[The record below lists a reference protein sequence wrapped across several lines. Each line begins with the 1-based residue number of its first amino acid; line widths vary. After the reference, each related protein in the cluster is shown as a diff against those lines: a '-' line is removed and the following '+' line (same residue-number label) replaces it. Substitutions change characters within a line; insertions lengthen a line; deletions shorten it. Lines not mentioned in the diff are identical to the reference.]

1 MKWLVEYF
9 VNRSFTVNLVAGFM
23 CVVGLYTIF
32 TIKRDVLPPLEF
44 QSIEI
49 EVRLPG
55 ASPVDIEKWI
65 TFPIEDSLRGL
76 PGVEEMTS
84 NSRVGRTDIIL
95 KYFLDY
101 PDIEESLELVRSRV
115 DGLRANLPTSI
126 ERIEIARRKIDSILL
141 MAVNI
146 IGIDE
151 KSSDHR
157 RIVKRLERRIGGVRG
172 VARVD
177 NRMQPRHIYVR
188 FNKEAVD
195 NAELSVA
202 NIKSVIFEKLRFTS
216 IGEFRTDEE
225 SISINLDDGIK
236 SLDDFEDL
244 SIATNTI
251 GNELKL
257 GQVAHVEY
265 DLPDDRYIRLRDGQP
280 AVTLRVRKDLASDAL
295 KLQRQVEGVL
305 ENFNDEVKSEK
316 ISAEISFDTPRF
328 IKQQLDVMKSNGLFG
343 LMLVLI
349 ILIIFLSPRVALM
362 TTLGLPIAYLGA
374 IALLPLFGIS
384 IDLLSMI
391 GLILV
396 LGILVDDAIIV
407 SEKYTSNLEEGMA
420 PKKAAVDAVV
430 SLIIPVTGTVLTTII
445 AFSPIILLKN
455 EISNMLFALPV
466 VVILTLIFSWLE
478 SFFVLP
484 NHLSHFVKQYKKAP
498 IDNLFS
504 KFQKLY
510 KRLLTFMLGY
520 RYLLLLF
527 LTGLFVFTLHY
538 TNDRVKKRFRL
549 NIGPEQINVYAVFK
563 ENKSLRSTQ
572 EDLDPV
578 HEALKPFLD
587 KGIEAMSTT
596 IGGMWADGRWR
607 RGTRYSVIRLRVD
620 KNITNPSR
628 IKKQVLEEVKPI
640 LAGLKHDNMERLA
653 AEAIRWGQ
661 EEDKQDIVSVKVR
674 GNERLDFHSLE
685 QSIVAIGTN
694 VEGIERFVDDP
705 DRYQKEWKFSP
716 DNRRLA
722 RYEMSRGDVTGQ
734 IRPYLSMDL
743 IGYIR
748 MDGETTEIYSE
759 LANIEEPEDIRELED
774 FTIKSSKGI
783 SIPLNLI
790 GNWVNTRTLQQIR
803 HMSGER
809 ELIVDFKVDRNVATP
824 EQVMSRLDGALE
836 DFISKNRDYEFA
848 VEFGDEQEKK
858 NREWAMKVVFYCMVG
873 ILVVLALILGSLTQP
888 LLVILPAPFALV
900 GVLWALYFHDLDMGL
915 LAMIGFIGTVGVAV
929 NDSLIMV
936 DKINKITD
944 GGKIRKRSL
953 IIEGATSRLRA
964 VILTTITTVG
974 GILPM
979 AYGIGG
985 ESGFTG
991 PLAFSLGW
999 GLMFATTLTLFALP
1013 ALLCIRNDIIN
1024 LGLKILR
1031 KDR

>member
-1 MKWLVEYF
+1 MRRLVEF
-9 VNRSFTVNLVAGFM
+9 FINRSFTVNLIAGFM
-23 CVVGLYTIF
+23 CVVGIYTVF

-44 QSIEI
+44 QSIE
-49 EVRLPG
+49 VSVSLPG

-84 NSRVGRTDIIL
+84 RSAHNRSDINL
-95 KYFLDY
+95 KYFIDY
-101 PDIEESLELVRSRV
+101 PDITESVELVRSRV
-115 DGLRANLPTSI
+115 DSLRPNLPSSI
-126 ERIEIARRKIDSILL
+126 EKLEVARRKIDSILL

-157 RIVKRLERRIGGVRG
+157 RIVKRLERRIGSIQG

-177 NRMQPRHIYVR
+177 SRLKPRHIYVR
-188 FNKEAVD
+188 FNKRAID
-195 NAELSVA
+195 DAELSVSD
-202 NIKSVIFEKLRFTS
+202 IKQVIIEKLRFTF

-225 SISINLDDGIK
+225 GIAINLDDGIK
-236 SLDDFEDL
+236 NLEDFEDL
-244 SIATNTI
+244 SITTNTI

-257 GQVAHVEY
+257 RQVADVEY
-265 DLPDDRYIRLRDGQP
+265 DLPDDRYIRLRDGIP
-280 AVTLRVRKDLASDAL
+280 TVTVRVRKDLASDAL
-295 KLQRQVEGVL
+295 KLQEQVEGVL
-305 ENFNDEVKSEK
+305 KHFNNEVKDAN

-328 IKQQLDVMKSNGLFG
+328 IRQQLNVMRSNGLFG
-343 LMLVLI
+343 LILVLI
-349 ILIIFLSPRVALM
+349 ILIIFLNKRVALM

-407 SEKYTSNLEEGMA
+407 SEKYSSNLEEGLP
-420 PKKAAVDAVV
+420 PKKAAVDAVM

-445 AFSPIILLKN
+445 AFSPIIILKN
-455 EISNMLFALPV
+455 EISNLLFALPV

-484 NHLSHFVKQYKKAP
+484 NHLSHFVKTFKKAP
-498 IDNLFS
+498 IDNSFV
-504 KFQKLY
+504 KFRNLY
-510 KRLLTFMLGY
+510 KRLLIFTLRY
-520 RYLLLLF
+520 RYMLLIL
-527 LTGLFVFTLHY
+527 LTGLFVFTIY
-538 TNDRVKKRFRL
+538 FTSGKVKKNFRL

-563 ENKSLRSTQ
+563 ENKSLQSTK
-572 EDLDPV
+572 EDLEPV
-578 HEALKPFLD
+578 HEALKPFLNE
-587 KGIEAMSTT
+587 GIEAMSTT
-596 IGGMWADGRWR
+596 IGGMWADGKWR

-620 KNITNPSR
+620 KTITNPSR
-628 IKKQVLEEVKPI
+628 VKKQVLEKVKPI
-640 LAGLKHDNMERLA
+640 LANLKKDNMERLA

-674 GNERLDFHSLE
+674 GNERLDFNALE
-685 QSIVAIGTN
+685 QSIAQIGLEVN
-694 VEGIERFVDDP
+694 GVERFVDDP
-705 DRYQKEWKFSP
+705 DRYQKQWQFSP
-716 DNRRLA
+716 DNRKLA
-722 RYEMSRGDVTGQ
+722 RYELSRSQVSDQ

-748 MDGETTEIYSE
+748 LEGETTEIYSE
-759 LANIEEPEDIRELED
+759 FANMTDPEDISELD
-774 FTIKSSKGI
+774 KFTIKSRKGI
-783 SIPLNLI
+783 PIPLNFV
-790 GNWVNTRTLQQIR
+790 GEWVNTRTLQHIR
-803 HMSGER
+803 HKSGDR
-809 ELIVDFKVDRNVATP
+809 ELIVDFKVNKELATS
-824 EQVMSRLDGALE
+824 EQVMSRLRVALK
-836 DFISKNRDYEFA
+836 DFIAQNRDYEFS
-848 VEFGDEQEKK
+848 VELGDEQEKK
-858 NREWAMKVVFYCMVG
+858 NRQWALKVVFYCMVG
-873 ILVVLALILGSLTQP
+873 ILAVLALILGSLTQP
-888 LLVILPAPFALV
+888 FLVILPAPFALV

-936 DKINKITD
+936 DQINKITD
-944 GGKIRKRSL
+944 GGKIRKREL
-953 IIEGATSRLRA
+953 IVKGATSRLRA

-1013 ALLCIRNDIIN
+1013 ALLDIRNDIN
-1024 LGLKILR
+1024 KFFCKFLKR
-1031 KDR
+1031 